1 MEKYI
6 PDIYQK
12 NIFSINYDNLIS
24 RGIKNL
30 FFDLDNTLA
39 PIYEK
44 RCRNEV
50 KELFKFLKNKNINIY
65 IISNS
70 IDVRVGGFARELKVN
85 YLSSAKKP
93 SLKKIQKLITDNGF
107 PVDQT
112 AIIGDSMMDDMVV
125 GNLFGITTI
134 LVDQISKREF
144 PFARIKRIK
153 EKRIQKKLRDN
164 NLFTKGR
171 YYE

>member
-125 GNLFGITTI
+125 GNLIGITTI

>member
-12 NIFSINYDNLIS
+12 NVFSINYDNLIS

-112 AIIGDSMMDDMVV
+112 AIIGDSMMDDMLV
-125 GNLFGITTI
+125 GNLIGITTI

>member
-112 AIIGDSMMDDMVV
+112 AIIGDSMMDDMLV
-125 GNLFGITTI
+125 GNLIGITTI

>member
-125 GNLFGITTI
+125 GNLIGITTV